1 MVKIY
6 RKDIFR
12 LADELVDDGEY
23 PSSTKILHLFLE
35 QGGDGG
41 GIGTVLRHLDVWRA
55 NKRTAMGRTKKDKK
69 PTLKGNEFSVNPDY
83 PDTSLTLDAKFI
95 SKWDYLERVEEISW
109 EIGFIPSTCTLF
121 RRLRFSGHW
130 LNKKEK
136 QVLSLELSLPIERAV
151 GSSRLWSKQDI
162 VDAIIVVARNNAMCV
177 PSMNVLSERLG
188 NAFRLA
194 CLKHFNGH
202 LPAAREAKLIDPYI
216 IIGLDIMAVDGTPLR
231 SKQEKTVYDQI
242 YTSLTNPDGRLQANK
257 KLDSVGYFPDIVLD
271 GWLIIEIMMWDWSA
285 LETISDPSKRKIA
298 EQYLKRSHKKRDAY
312 AAHGYG
318 YIFVEPSQ
326 LITQDQQAEVIAKIL
341 ELTSES
347 IPGVSKG
354 ALDLSELPCKTGG
367 WQSLQEIK
375 AALLPLYESTG
386 VFPTT
391 SNMRDA
397 GLVSLEVAIRKIHG
411 GADKVAKLFGW
422 PKKTPRWMPRGYFND
437 FENIRRAI
445 LAIVEP
451 GSNEMPSQASIKD
464 TYAPG
469 LLAAIYRE
477 HGGLRSVAEKLDL
490 SPSKSC
496 TDAIG
501 RAKHGTWNDYK
512 NVLKAVR
519 AMIPGDSSRVPTVT
533 EFRQAGMNGLYIKI
547 ISVHGGLDRV
557 AKDLGLIRHPM
568 GKKISATKRSAF
580 KAS

>member
-6 RKDIFR
+6 RKDIFE
-12 LADELVDDGEY
+12 LADELVDSGEY
-23 PSSTKILHLFLE
+23 PSARNILKRFSE

-41 GIGTVLRHLDVWRA
+41 GVSTVMRHLDVWRA
-55 NKRTAMGRTKKDKK
+55 NKRTAMGRTKQDKE
-69 PTLKGNEFSVNPDY
+69 PALKGNESGVNPDY
-83 PDTSLTLDAKFI
+83 PDTPLTLDAKFI
-95 SKWDYLERVEEISW
+95 SKTDYLERVEKISW
-109 EIGFIPSTCTLF
+109 EIGAIPSTCTLF

-130 LNKKEK
+130 LTKKEK
-136 QVLSLELSLPIERAV
+136 QLLSLDLNLPIEGAV
-151 GSSRLWSKQDI
+151 GSSKLWSKQDI
-162 VDAIIVVARNNAMCV
+162 VDAIIVVARNNAMRV
-177 PSMNVLSERLG
+177 PSTKILSERLG
-188 NAFRLA
+188 HAFRLA

-202 LPAAREAKLIDPYI
+202 LSAAREAKLIDPYI

-231 SKQEKTVYDQI
+231 SEQEKTVYDQI
-242 YTSLTNPDGRLQANK
+242 YASLTKPDGRLQANK
-257 KLDSVGYFPDIVLD
+257 KLDSVGYCPDIVLD

-285 LETISDPSKRKIA
+285 LETISNPSSRKIA
-298 EQYLKRSHKKRDAY
+298 EQYLKRSHKKREAY
-312 AAHGYG
+312 AAHGCQ

-341 ELTSES
+341 ELTPES
-347 IPGVSKG
+347 MTGVNKG
-354 ALDLSELPCKTGG
+354 ALDLSENPCKPGG
-367 WQSLQEIK
+367 WHSLQEIK

-397 GLVSLEVAIRKIHG
+397 GLVGIEVAIRKIHG

-422 PKKTPRWMPRGYFND
+422 SKKTTRWMPRGYFND
-437 FENIRRAI
+437 FENVRRAI

-451 GSNEMPSQASIKD
+451 GSNEMPSQVSIKGA
-464 TYAPG
+464 YPPG

-477 HGGLRSVAEKLDL
+477 HGGLRGVAEKLGL

-501 RAKHGTWNDYK
+501 RAKHGTWNDYS

-519 AMIPGDSSRVPTVT
+519 AMIPDDSCRVPTVT
-533 EFRQAGMNGLYIKI
+533 EFRRAGMNGLYIKI

-568 GKKISATKRSAF
+568 GKKISATKRSTS